1 MDIFWFGFGMLIFG
15 IIVGGIVPEYVK
27 DEVVPRV
34 FFYIIGVVFIIVGA
48 LMAIS
53 GAVQDIPAAM

>member
-34 FFYIIGVVFIIVGA
+34 FFYMLGVVFISIGV
-48 LMAIS
+48 LMAIT
-53 GAVQDIPAAM
+53 GAFQSIPATM